1 MKKLFNMFQNE
12 DGQALAEYALV
23 VGLIAVA
30 CVAMVTGV
38 GTGINGMLTKVSNAL
53 Q

>member
-1 MKKLFNMFQNE
+1 MKALFSMFQNE

-30 CVAMVTGV
+30 CVAMVTGI
-38 GTGINGMLTKVSNAL
+38 GTGINGVLTKVATAL